1 MLTTVFR
8 SRAATIALAEFDAAF
23 NGDEPETAP
32 RGGMGGN
39 RFGGY
44 PPRGPR
50 STGPGAG
57 FVRAGGEHDRKM
69 PVCNPLITSLRTRS
83 RYDHGCIPATA
94 ANSHWTEARRV
105 VDFQASFP

>member
-1 MLTTVFR
+1 MPLPFFR

-50 STGPGAG
+50 NMGPGAG
-57 FVRAGGEHDRKM
+57 FVRAGGELTSYDLYSLL
-69 PVCNPLITSLRTRS
+69 LIRYLRARS
-83 RYDHGCIPATA
+83 RYDHGRISTTA

-105 VDFQASFP
+105 VDFQTSFA